1 MTTRI
6 AKNPILRGIYMVLG
20 FLCLGLAFLGF
31 LPFIPVF
38 DMLALAAFFFAMS
51 NERLYNWVLNHPRFG
66 GAIKDYRAG
75 LGLSAALKRWAIV
88 AVSASFAVTILVFTD
103 ALIAKV
109 LLALLALGICVFIY
123 TRPTRDAQPEPDSA
137 RSGSEPPIA
146 VT

>member
-66 GAIKDYRAG
+66 GAIRDYRAG
-75 LGLSAALKRWAIV
+75 LGLTASLKRWAII
-88 AVSASFAVTILVFTD
+88 AVSLSFAATIVFFTD
-103 ALIAKV
+103 AVLAKV
-109 LLALLALGICVFIY
+109 LMALLAVGICAFIY
-123 TRPTRDAQPEPDSA
+123 TRPTREATVDADSA
-137 RSGSEPPIA
+137 RSDSEPSLT
-146 VT
+146 VN